1 MALLQA
7 LICEHPDNTPMDDIT
22 LTSEHFELAELQAE
36 HGHAQWIQALQRLG
50 WQHGMQFDPINQT
63 HPHLKPFKDLPLP
76 VKEEKRQV
84 FLDSLKVLLALGY
97 RLEAQPENIPRVVGK
112 AEATL
117 LGEGQALTS
126 SPTPMPK
133 PDKLT
138 SLMALR
144 RDILK
149 GQQSIPESYCTLG
162 DILLQMGEPLLAYDV
177 LVEGLQQWPSY
188 LRLQQLVAL
197 ALARSGA
204 TMSANQLLLKLVEG
218 GQSDEQTLGLLART
232 HKDLSLQAK
241 DSDIRHQQLHLS
253 ASRYLQAYRHSNSLW
268 TGINAATLM
277 TVMGQIDQARTL
289 ALEVRSHGINL
300 LAAEAGKD
308 PYWVLATLGEAELIL
323 ENWNAAETY
332 YTQAAEVGQGRFG
345 DLCSSYRN
353 GVLLMQHFGADAD
366 LLKHWLKI
374 PRVVVFCGHSIDLPG
389 RPVPRFPADLEGQV
403 SAAIRERL
411 QQFRGQVG
419 FASAASGSD
428 ILFLETIRELGG
440 EFTVVLPYP
449 QTEFVSD
456 AVQTKEGNWANRFEA
471 VIAQAR
477 EVVIASDCKP
487 QNDELTYE
495 YSNRMLHGL
504 AQIRANQLQTELV
517 PLAVWNG
524 QPEDGLGGTA
534 STVTHWQQWSS
545 HVEIIDLKALLQA
558 PQVPIRL
565 HSQPPE
571 NSPVSP
577 TPSVPSSSQREIR
590 ALLFADVVH
599 YTQLSEDQIVVFMQ
613 HFLKA
618 VADLSAHP
626 SHPPL
631 MQNTWGDALYCVFA
645 RVQEAGL
652 FALKLCDLMQTIDWS
667 RDNLPS
673 DLNLRISL
681 HAGPVIRNINPLTG
695 QVNYIGTHV
704 NYAARIEPITPPG
717 KVYASQAF
725 AEIAASEGVSEFS
738 CDYVGQMPW
747 AKHYGTFPTYHV
759 HPA

>member
-1 MALLQA
+1 
-7 LICEHPDNTPMDDIT
+7 MDDII
-22 LTSEHFELAELQAE
+22 LTAEHFEMAELQAE
-36 HGHAQWIQALQRLG
+36 HSHTQWAQALQRLG
-50 WQHGMQFDPINQT
+50 WRYGVQFDPVNQT
-63 HPHLKPFKDLPLP
+63 HPHLKPFRDLPVS
-76 VKEEKRQV
+76 VKEEKRQI
-84 FLDSLKVLLALGY
+84 FLDNLKVLLALGY
-97 RLEAQPENIPRVVGK
+97 RLESRQVSRSKAVGY
-112 AEATL
+112 ETGATL
-117 LGEGQALTS
+117 LGKEDKSLANGSAIV
-126 SPTPMPK
+126 PK

-138 SLMALR
+138 SLMSLR

-149 GQQSIPESYCTLG
+149 GQQSVPESYCTLG

-177 LVEGLQQWPSY
+177 LVEGLQQWPSH
-188 LRLQQLVAL
+188 LRLQQSVAL

-204 TMSANQLLLKLVEG
+204 IMSANQLLLKLAEG
-218 GQSDEQTLGLLART
+218 GQDDEQTLGLLART

-241 DSDIRHQQLHLS
+241 DSGIRHQQLHLS
-253 ASRYLQAYRHSNSLW
+253 ASRYLQAYQRSKSLW
-268 TGINAATLM
+268 TGINAATMM
-277 TVMGQIDQARTL
+277 TVMGQIEQARTL
-289 ALEVRSHGINL
+289 ALEVRSQGIQL

-323 ENWNAAETY
+323 GNWDAAETY

-353 GVLLMQHFGADAD
+353 GVLLMQHFGGSADQ
-366 LLKHWLKI
+366 LKYWLKI
-374 PRVVVFCGHSIDLPG
+374 PRVVVFCGHRIDLPD
-389 RPVPRFPADLEGQV
+389 RPTPRFPAALEGQV

-411 QQFRGQVG
+411 QQSRGQVG
-419 FASAASGSD
+419 FASASSGSD
-428 ILFLETIRELGG
+428 ILFLEAIHELGG

-449 QTEFVSD
+449 QVEFVADSM
-456 AVQTKEGNWANRFEA
+456 QTHTHDNWVNRFEQ

-487 QNDELTYE
+487 QNDQLTYE
-495 YSNRMLHGL
+495 YSNRMLYGL

-517 PLAVWNG
+517 PLAVWNR
-524 QPEDGLGGTA
+524 QPGDGLGGTA
-534 STVTHWQQWSS
+534 STVGHWQQWSP
-545 HVEIIDLKALLQA
+545 HVEIIDLEGLLHS
-558 PQVPIRL
+558 PQSSIRL
-565 HSQPPE
+565 QNSQPP
-571 NSPVSP
+571 
-577 TPSVPSSSQREIR
+577 TPSAPPPVPDNPPLSNQREIR

-599 YTQLSEDQIVVFMQ
+599 YTQLSEDQIMVFMQ

-618 VADLSAHP
+618 VADLSMQP

-652 FALKLCDLMQTIDWS
+652 FALNLCDLMQTIDWS
-667 RDNLPS
+667 QEGLPS
-673 DLNLRISL
+673 DMNLRISL

-725 AEIAASEGVSEFS
+725 AAIAASEGVSEFS

-759 HPA
+759 HLV